1 MKKKEKE
8 LWKCNTLDKTPIIE
22 VLVRDLTQVVIPIGD
37 DPKMPFS
44 TIVVYT
50 ICVLRGA

>member
-44 TIVVYT
+44 KLY
-50 ICVLRGA
+50 C